1 MAIRR
6 IRSTMVEQ
14 GGRGSE
20 AGDSLAESVNQRVWI
35 KEYGVR
41 DSLAEYGQSR

>member
-14 GGRGSE
+14 EGRGSE

-35 KEYGVR
+35 EEYGAR
-41 DSLAEYGQSR
+41 DSLLKNGQSR